1 MILLLS
7 LLACG
12 GAAPDG
18 PVASTLQGR
27 AFGTSWTVRW
37 LPSEGGPDLEQ
48 AEALIVEE
56 LAQVDAL
63 MSTWREDSEL
73 SRARIT
79 EGPLAVSPQT
89 AGVVRSALELAERSG
104 GAFDPTVQ
112 PLVELWGI
120 HGKRRTTAPTDEE
133 VAAAMLQVGWK
144 RVVLG
149 GTAEVPTLDT
159 AGTALDL
166 SAIAKGHA
174 VDEVSE
180 ALQRAG
186 ADRHMV
192 EVGGEVRVA
201 GLGPNNEGWRL
212 GVDDPIAAAAP
223 GTKLIAVLSLTDAA
237 LATSGNYRNR
247 YVVDDQTVV
256 HTLDPR
262 VGRPV
267 QSDVVSASVVA
278 PTCEQA
284 DGVATALMVLG
295 AEGGMAL
302 VEALAG
308 VETLLVLGDGEQRRS
323 TGLSAHLV
331 DGKGSP

>member
-1 MILLLS
+1 MLLL
-7 LLACG
+7 LTVLACG
-12 GAAPDG
+12 GSAPQG
-18 PVASTLQGR
+18 EMASTLQGR
-27 AFGTSWTVRW
+27 AFGTTWTVRW
-37 LPSEGGPDLEQ
+37 LPSEGAPDLQQ
-48 AEALIVEE
+48 AESVIVEE
-56 LAQVDAL
+56 LARVDAL
-63 MSTWREDSEL
+63 MSTWRDDSEL
-73 SRARIT
+73 SRARRT
-79 EGPLAVSPQT
+79 DGALSVSPQT
-89 AGVVRSALELAERSG
+89 AGVVRSALKLAERSG

-120 HGKRRTTAPTDEE
+120 HGERRTSAPSEEE
-133 VAAAMLQVGWK
+133 VAAAMLQVGWQ
-144 RVVLG
+144 RVVLA
-149 GTAEVPTLDT
+149 GTPEAPTLNT

-180 ALQRAG
+180 ALRRAG
-186 ADRHMV
+186 AARHMV

-201 GLGPNNEGWRL
+201 GLGPNQEGWRL

-223 GTKLIAVLSLTDAA
+223 GTKLIAVLSLSDVA

-267 QSDVVSASVVA
+267 QTDVLSASVVA
-278 PTCEQA
+278 PTCEEA

-295 AEGGMAL
+295 AKDGLAL
-302 VEALAG
+302 VESLVG
-308 VETLLVLGDGEQRRS
+308 VDALLVLEDGAQRRS
-323 TGLSAHLV
+323 SGLSAHLV
-331 DGKGSP
+331 DAKGTP